1 MAGSFFIP
9 YKGSHYQNGFLGS
22 RVLVVGAHHYCP
34 FECQNKAECM
44 VDSQPFDRSCPVFLK
59 NIEKFGEDYKD
70 YYTLSND
77 NEVEIDSY
85 IDGAPYPAYSAF
97 TKYMLGI
104 PDYLT
109 KEQKREFWDSVAFY
123 QYTQH
128 YLPDGFTP
136 SYKDEK
142 ELFDEDYPAFADAI
156 NDLQPEVVFVWNP
169 AVRDCILAHEEK
181 SDTPLLIYKG
191 KTDMQ
196 ALSVYVFVTPEYDE
210 KKSKKGILSAQ
221 HINVVTDKYCAEFY
235 AERRSY
241 AWFAKQVKDIVG
253 HDIVLNSR
261 AKKFDGHKALKRFSN
276 ILYYAY
282 EEGLLLPAAKGF
294 EQPKEYNDKL
304 YNARSWAYFKKR
316 LHELFK
322 GNCNSSLPTGDQYI
336 TLFNNKNINK
346 NAPKEEDK
354 NDLDLIIDAFFEQF
368 K

>member
-9 YKGSHYQNGFLGS
+9 YKGPHYQNGFLGS

-59 NIEKFGEDYKD
+59 NIEKFGEEYKD

-85 IDGAPYPAYSAF
+85 VDGAPYPAYSAF

-109 KEQKREFWDSVAFY
+109 KEQKGEFWDSVAFY

-142 ELFDEDYPAFADAI
+142 ELFDEDYPAFVDAI
-156 NDLQPEVVFVWNP
+156 NELQPEVVFVWNP

-196 ALSVYVFVTPEYDE
+196 ALSVYVFVGREFSSRNIE
-210 KKSKKGILSAQ
+210 KKGVLSAKHIKVVVEETEYEWFAEQVEMIVGADIALITSKKHEGHRAIKRLSEILFLAYKEGLAKPCARGC
-221 HINVVTDKYCAEFY
+221 VEKPEKYKGY
-235 AERRSY
+235 
-241 AWFAKQVKDIVG
+241 K
-253 HDIVLNSR
+253 
-261 AKKFDGHKALKRFSN
+261 
-276 ILYYAY
+276 YYA
-282 EEGLLLPAAKGF
+282 K
-294 EQPKEYNDKL
+294 
-304 YNARSWAYFKKR
+304 SWAYFKKL

-322 GNCNSSLPTGDQYI
+322 GNCNSALPTGEQYEK
-336 TLFNNKNINK
+336 LLCDNGINK
-346 NAPKEEDK
+346 SAPQKPEK
-354 NDLDLIIDAFFEQF
+354 PIDYSIRDFFAQF